1 MSGIFYRL
9 SVCILGLCSFY
20 FFFQFGIVC
29 EEENGMVYSCAI
41 VCLFVL
47 FLIQMIGFGY
57 EEKLRG
63 FFKISIFDICNNSS
77 LFILCLTAHLK
88 RKKSTVLSWSVCHL
102 QIAAD
107 FSMRDTWIFP
117 YIKTLAVSEINSSSP
132 FFVVWFTDFCYIFP
146 SIISKFLQLFLFPI
160 EPVLLESLVVHD
172 FKTKVNFRVG
182 IIVG

>member
-20 FFFQFGIVC
+20 FFFFQFNIVC

-41 VCLFVL
+41 FCLIVL
-47 FLIQMIGFGY
+47 FLIQIVGFGY

-63 FFKISIFDICNNSS
+63 FFKISIFDIIICNNSS

-88 RKKSTVLSWSVCHL
+88 RKNSTVLSWSVCYF

-107 FSMRDTWIFP
+107 FSLRDTWIFL
-117 YIKTLAVSEINSSSP
+117 YVKTPCCL
-132 FFVVWFTDFCYIFP
+132 
-146 SIISKFLQLFLFPI
+146 
-160 EPVLLESLVVHD
+160 SL
-172 FKTKVNFRVG
+172 R
-182 IIVG
+182 